1 MILWAY
7 AAFAAPVKPDR
18 SLKPRDQTAGGSN
31 TGVIIAGVIFGVV
44 VVLATVAFL
53 VMYFRD
59 PYNFWKRRQ
68 NKKANRLSTAIAAEV
83 NLLKRPSISSD
94 RESIMFSR
102 SRSSSMQFAVV
113 EESDETQSRRSQQI
127 YYRQG
132 ESYVPLQQMDTVYVG
147 VDSDS
152 LGDKSRNDAQRLLE
166 TRANIPVVVTPPAS
180 EDRRLFEDL
189 TEHVPKS
196 VTQDQRNPDL

>member
-44 VVLATVAFL
+44 VVLATVASL
-53 VMYFRD
+53 VIYFRD

-68 NKKANRLSTAIAAEV
+68 NNSTAIAAEV

-102 SRSSSMQFAVV
+102 RRSSSMQFAVV
-113 EESDETQSRRSQQI
+113 EESDQTQSRRSQQI

-132 ESYVPLQQMDTVYVG
+132 ETYVPLQQMDTVYVG
-147 VDSDS
+147 VDNAS
-152 LGDKSRNDAQRLLE
+152 LGDESRNDAQRLLE
-166 TRANIPVVVTPPAS
+166 ARANIPVVVTPPAS